1 MQEDINQKTIAI
13 AIKTTK
19 VTARVLRDVLRA
31 LLRHWRAQR
40 QKSAHAAGKDEVV
53 NHGKKTL
60 KQLQAQG
67 HELTSIEITDDNIKS
82 FEHCAR
88 KYGIDFSL
96 KKDRTAN
103 PPQYYV
109 FFKARDTKVME
120 AAFREYTAQ
129 VTKTRPSVRKRLQE
143 MKKRV
148 VPHRERVKQRDKHR
162 SESL

>member
-13 AIKTTK
+13 SIKTGK
-19 VTARVLRDVLRA
+19 VTARILRDVLRA
-31 LLRHWRAQR
+31 LLRHWRSQR
-40 QKSAHAAGKDEVV
+40 QKNAHTVGNDEVV

-88 KYGIDFSL
+88 KYGVDFSL
-96 KKDRTAN
+96 KKDRASN

-129 VTKTRPSVRKRLQE
+129 VTRDKPSVRKRLQE
-143 MKKRV
+143 MKKRM
-148 VPHRERVKQRDKHR
+148 VPHRERVKQRDMHR

>member
-13 AIKTTK
+13 AIKTSK
-19 VTARVLRDVLRA
+19 VTARILKDALRT
-31 LLRHWRAQR
+31 LLRYWRTQR
-40 QKSAHAAGKDEVV
+40 QKNAHASGKDEVV

-88 KYGIDFSL
+88 KFGVDFSL

-129 VTKTRPSVRKRLQE
+129 VTRGRPSVRQRLQQ
-143 MKKRV
+143 MTRRV
-148 VPHRERVKQRDKHR
+148 IPQRERVKQRNR
-162 SESL
+162 QRGESL